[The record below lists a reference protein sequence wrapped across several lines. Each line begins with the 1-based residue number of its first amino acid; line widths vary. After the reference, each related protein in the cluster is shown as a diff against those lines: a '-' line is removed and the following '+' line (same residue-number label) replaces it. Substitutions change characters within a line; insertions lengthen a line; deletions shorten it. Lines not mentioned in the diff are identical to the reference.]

1 MTSADPLV
9 GALSLTDLFAGSV
22 RLRGEA
28 AALCESGREIT
39 YAELDEASDSVAAQ
53 LADAGVG
60 RGDLVGVLLER
71 SHRVPGW
78 ILGILKAG
86 AAYVPLD
93 PTYPRERLHYMVAD
107 AQVKILVGDP
117 EQAAACG
124 LDGVE
129 VIDPRSSA
137 AGVASPV
144 KPAATPD
151 PQDPAYV
158 IYTSGSTG
166 QPKGCVVTHANV
178 LALLEATLPLFDLG
192 PRDRWSLFHSFSF
205 DFSVWELWGPLATGG
220 TAVVIPAAAA
230 RATEDFLRLL
240 ADEGVTVLNQVPSVF
255 RFLAREYADSGAPDL
270 ALRYVIFGGENV
282 DLDVVKAYTDAAGDR
297 APEFV
302 NMYGVTETTVFTT
315 VRTLTP
321 EDLAGAVRSPIGVPL
336 PHLSVRLLDRD
347 LAPVPDG
354 EAGEMWVA
362 GTGVTAGYL
371 HRPELTADR
380 FRTFDGT
387 RWYRTGDLARRL
399 PDGALEYLGRND
411 QQVKIRGHRVELA
424 EVEEA
429 LRADAAVH
437 DAAAA
442 VTYDADG
449 TAVLVTLVV
458 PAGDGAFS
466 VAALRRHARATVPAY
481 LVPNRFLRVDTLPLT
496 PSGKLDRRAVQ
507 ELARAGGAPP
517 AVPAAARTRV
527 LVVDPI
533 HESALAELRR
543 THDVHVEL
551 RPPADRLM
559 RLVEDVEV
567 IVVRSGVRIDADVIR
582 AAPRLKVVARAG
594 SGVDNID
601 LDAAEAA
608 GVAVFNVPGVS
619 APAVAELALG
629 LMLSAAR
636 HIVLADRQ
644 VRAGVWNKAAL
655 AGIELGGKTLGL
667 VGLGQIGTRLAEL
680 ARGMGM
686 RVIATV
692 DRDTPERRVRLR
704 GQGIEAVPLEELLAT
719 ADVVCLAV
727 PLTDRTHHLIDDR
740 SLRAMRRSALLV
752 NISRGPVVD
761 EDALYRALTEG
772 EIAGAALDVVAEE
785 GNPGRLAELDN
796 VVITPHIGAMSADS
810 QERIGR
816 ILLDSLHEVLAGRKV
831 ATSCR

>member
-1 MTSADPLV
+1 MNSAEPMA
-9 GALSLTDLFAGSV
+9 GARSLTHLFARSV
-22 RLRGEA
+22 RLRPQA
-28 AALCESGREIT
+28 PALAENGRDIT
-39 YAELDEASDSVAAQ
+39 YAELDRASDDIAAL

-71 SHRVPGW
+71 SHRMPGW
-78 ILGILKAG
+78 IIGILKAG

-117 EQAAACG
+117 EQAAVCG
-124 LDGVE
+124 LDGVR
-129 VIDPRSSA
+129 VIDPGTPA
-137 AGVASPV
+137 
-144 KPAATPD
+144 PAATPVGTPD

-166 QPKGCVVTHANV
+166 RPKGCVVTHANV
-178 LALLEATLPLFDLG
+178 LALLDAMLPLFDFG

-220 TAVVIPAAAA
+220 TAVVVPAAAA

-240 ADEGVTVLNQVPSVF
+240 GAEGVTVLNQVPSVF

-270 ALRYVIFGGENV
+270 PLRHVIFGGENV
-282 DLDVVKAYTDAAGDR
+282 DLDVVRAFTEAAGER
-297 APEFV
+297 APTFV

-315 VRTLTP
+315 GRTLTP
-321 EDLAGAVRSPIGVPL
+321 EDLAGSVRSPIGVPL
-336 PHLSVRLLDRD
+336 PHLSVELRD
-347 LAPVPDG
+347 DALEAVADG
-354 EAGEMWVA
+354 EVGEMWVA

-371 HRPELTADR
+371 HRPDLTADR
-380 FRTFDGT
+380 FRTSGGR

-429 LRADAAVH
+429 LRADPAVH

-442 VTYDADG
+442 VTRDPDG
-449 TAVLVTLVV
+449 TAMLVALVV
-458 PAGDGAFS
+458 AAGDDAFG
-466 VAALRRHARATVPAY
+466 VAALRRHARATVPTQ
-481 LVPNRFLRVDTLPLT
+481 LVPNRFLRVDALPLT

-507 ELARAGGAPP
+507 ELADATSAPRPAPAGP
-517 AVPAAARTRV
+517 RTRV
-527 LVVDPI
+527 LVVDPL
-533 HESALAELRR
+533 HESALAELHR
-543 THDVHVEL
+543 TYDVHVEL
-551 RPPADRLM
+551 RPSADRLL
-559 RLVEDVEV
+559 RLVEDTEV
-567 IVVRSGVRIDADVIR
+567 IVVRSGVRIGADVIR
-582 AAPRLKVVARAG
+582 AAPQLKVVARAG

-601 LDAAEAA
+601 LDAAAAA
-608 GVAVFNVPGVS
+608 GVTVFNVPGVS

-655 AGIELGGKTLGL
+655 AGAELGGKTLGL
-667 VGLGQIGTRLAEL
+667 VGMGRIGSRVARL
-680 ARGMGM
+680 ARGLDM
-686 RVIATV
+686 RVVATV
-692 DRDTPERRVRLR
+692 DRDTPQRRAEWED
-704 GQGIEAVPLEELLAT
+704 QGIELTSPERLLAT

-727 PLTDRTHHLIDDR
+727 PLTDRTHHLIDEGA
-740 SLRAMRRSALLV
+740 LRAMKRSALLV

-761 EDALYRALTEG
+761 EEALHRALTDG

-816 ILLDSLHEVLAGRKV
+816 ILLDSLREALAGRKV
-831 ATSCR
+831 ATACR

>member
-1 MTSADPLV
+1 MHSAEPMA
-9 GALSLTDLFAGSV
+9 GARSLTDLFARSAG
-22 RLRGEA
+22 LRPQA
-28 AALCESGREIT
+28 PALTGNGRDIT
-39 YAELDEASDSVAAQ
+39 YAELDRASDDIAA
-53 LADAGVG
+53 LLVDAGVG

-71 SHRVPGW
+71 SHRMPGW
-78 ILGILKAG
+78 IIGILKAG

-93 PTYPRERLHYMVAD
+93 PTYPRDRLHYMVAD
-107 AQVKILVGDP
+107 AQVKILIGDP
-117 EQAAACG
+117 GQAAVCG
-124 LDGVE
+124 LDGVR
-129 VIDPRSSA
+129 VVD
-137 AGVASPV
+137 
-144 KPAATPD
+144 PAAPAPAATPVGTPD

-166 QPKGCVVTHANV
+166 RPKGCVVTHANV
-178 LALLEATLPLFDLG
+178 LALLDAMLPLFDFG

-220 TAVVIPAAAA
+220 TAVVVPAAAA

-240 ADEGVTVLNQVPSVF
+240 ATEGVTVLNQVPSVF

-270 ALRYVIFGGENV
+270 ALRHVIFGGENV
-282 DLDVVKAYTDAAGDR
+282 DLDVVRAFTEAAGER
-297 APEFV
+297 APTFV

-315 VRTLTP
+315 GRTLTP
-321 EDLAGAVRSPIGVPL
+321 EDLAGSVRSPIGVPL
-336 PHLSVRLLDRD
+336 PHLTVELRD
-347 LAPVPDG
+347 DALEVVADG
-354 EAGEMWVA
+354 EVGEMWVA

-371 HRPELTADR
+371 HRPDLTADR
-380 FRTFDGT
+380 FRTSGGR

-442 VTYDADG
+442 VTRDPDG
-449 TAVLVTLVV
+449 NPLLVALVV
-458 PAGDGAFS
+458 AAGDDAFS
-466 VAALRRHARATVPAY
+466 VTALRRHARATVPAQ
-481 LVPNRFLRVDTLPLT
+481 LVPNRFLRVDALPLT

-507 ELARAGGAPP
+507 ELADAASAPRPATAGP
-517 AVPAAARTRV
+517 RTRV
-527 LVVDPI
+527 LVVDPL
-533 HESALAELRR
+533 HESALAELHR
-543 THDVHVEL
+543 TYDVHVEL
-551 RPPADRLM
+551 RPSADRLL
-559 RLVEDVEV
+559 RLVEDTEV
-567 IVVRSGVRIDADVIR
+567 IVVRSGVRIGADVIR

-608 GVAVFNVPGVS
+608 GVTVFNVPGVS

-629 LMLSAAR
+629 LMLAAAR

-644 VRAGVWNKAAL
+644 VRAGTWNKAAL
-655 AGIELGGKTLGL
+655 AGAELGGKTLGL
-667 VGLGQIGTRLAEL
+667 VGVGRIGSRLARL
-680 ARGMGM
+680 ALGVGM
-686 RVIATV
+686 RVVATV
-692 DRDTPERRVRLR
+692 DRDTPQRRAELAD
-704 GQGIEAVPLEELLAT
+704 QGIEPTSRERLLAT

-727 PLTDRTHHLIDDR
+727 PLTDRTHHLIDDGA
-740 SLRAMRRSALLV
+740 LRAMKRSALLV
-752 NISRGPVVD
+752 NVSRGPVVD
-761 EDALYRALTEG
+761 EEALYRALTDG

-785 GNPGRLAELDN
+785 GNPGRLAGLDN

-816 ILLDSLHEVLAGRKV
+816 ILLDSLREALAGRKV
-831 ATSCR
+831 ATACR

>member
-1 MTSADPLV
+1 MHSAEPLA
-9 GALSLTDLFAGSV
+9 GARTLTDLFAGSV
-22 RLRGEA
+22 RLRPQA
-28 AALCESGREIT
+28 PALTENGRDTT
-39 YAELDEASDSVAAQ
+39 YAELDRASDDIAAL

-71 SHRVPGW
+71 SHRMPGW
-78 ILGILKAG
+78 IIGILKAG

-107 AQVKILVGDP
+107 ARVKILVGDP
-117 EQAAACG
+117 EQAALCG
-124 LDGVE
+124 LDGVR
-129 VIDPRSSA
+129 VIDPGTPA
-137 AGVASPV
+137 
-144 KPAATPD
+144 PAATPVGTPD

-166 QPKGCVVTHANV
+166 RPKGCVVTHANV
-178 LALLEATLPLFDLG
+178 LALLDAMLPLFDFG

-220 TAVVIPAAAA
+220 TAVVVPAAAA

-240 ADEGVTVLNQVPSVF
+240 GAEGVTVLNQVPSVF
-255 RFLAREYADSGAPDL
+255 RFLAREYADSGAPGL

-282 DLDVVKAYTDAAGDR
+282 DLDVVRAFTEAAGER
-297 APEFV
+297 APTFV

-315 VRTLTP
+315 GRTLTP
-321 EDLAGAVRSPIGVPL
+321 EDLAGSVRSPIGVPL
-336 PHLSVRLLDRD
+336 PHLSVELRD
-347 LAPVPDG
+347 DALEAVADG
-354 EAGEMWVA
+354 EVGEMWVA

-371 HRPELTADR
+371 HRPDLTADR
-380 FRTFDGT
+380 FRTSGGR

-429 LRADAAVH
+429 LRAAAAVQ

-442 VTYDADG
+442 VTRDPDG
-449 TAVLVTLVV
+449 TAMLVALVV
-458 PAGDGAFS
+458 AADGDAFS
-466 VAALRRHARATVPAY
+466 VAALRRHARATVPAQ
-481 LVPNRFLRVDTLPLT
+481 LVPNRFVRVDTLPLT

-507 ELARAGGAPP
+507 ELADATSAPRQAPAGP
-517 AVPAAARTRV
+517 RTRV
-527 LVVDPI
+527 LVVDPL
-533 HESALAELRR
+533 HESALAELHR
-543 THDVHVEL
+543 TYDVHVEL
-551 RPPADRLM
+551 RPSADRLL
-559 RLVEDVEV
+559 RLVEDAEV
-567 IVVRSGVRIDADVIR
+567 IVVRSGVRIGADVIR

-601 LDAAEAA
+601 LDAAAAA
-608 GVAVFNVPGVS
+608 GVTVFNIPGVS

-655 AGIELGGKTLGL
+655 AGAELGGKTLGL
-667 VGLGQIGTRLAEL
+667 VGVGRIGSRLARL
-680 ARGMGM
+680 ARGLDM
-686 RVIATV
+686 RVVATV
-692 DRDTPERRVRLR
+692 DRDTPQRRAELED
-704 GQGIEAVPLEELLAT
+704 QGIELTSPEQLLAT

-727 PLTDRTHHLIDDR
+727 PLTDRTHHLIDDEA
-740 SLRAMRRSALLV
+740 LRAMKRSALLV

-761 EDALYRALTEG
+761 EEALYRALTDG

-816 ILLDSLHEVLAGRKV
+816 ILLDSLREALAGRKV
-831 ATSCR
+831 ATACR